1 MDVFWYALVGLLLA
15 GYLALE
21 SVDFGVGM
29 LMPFADTESGRARLR
44 RTIVPLFLANEVW
57 LVAFGGLLFGV
68 LPVAE
73 GEVLH
78 ALRLPFLAVLAAWFL
93 RDGALWFRAAQ
104 EGAGWRRTWDT
115 VLAAASL
122 VLAAGWGIV
131 LGMLARGLS
140 TSSDGHAV
148 AAMADLTHPFTLLC
162 GALAVTGSLRQGS
175 LHAARGLPE
184 GSSLRGRCGRLTRV
198 LTPIL
203 LVLPLLVIAT
213 GAMVT
218 DAPVAVGITAALAAA
233 GVYASDRVQA
243 TGRTGVAL
251 LLGAAPLVALP
262 AMVGAVNGTTVLAAR
277 AGKGGLEL
285 SRAIAGSAS
294 LTLLA
299 ATVLPALVLV
309 VLGQVWFWRVFAVAG
324 NRRT

>member
-21 SVDFGVGM
+21 SIDFGVGM
-29 LMPFADTESGRARLR
+29 LMPFADTETGRARMR

-57 LVAFGGLLFGV
+57 LVAFGGLLFGA

-73 GEVLH
+73 GELLH
-78 ALRLPFLAVLAAWFL
+78 ALRLPFLGVLCAWFL
-93 RDGALWFRAAQ
+93 RDAALWFQTAHD
-104 EGAGWRRTWDT
+104 GAGWRRTWGI

-122 VLAAGWGIV
+122 VLAAGWGAV
-131 LGMLARGLS
+131 LGMLVRGLS
-140 TSSDGHAV
+140 TGSHGHAE
-148 AAMADLTHPFTLLC
+148 AAAADLTHPFTLLC
-162 GALAVTGSLRQGS
+162 AALAVTGSLRQGS
-175 LHAARGLPE
+175 LFAARSLPE
-184 GSSLRGRCGRLTRV
+184 GGSLRVTFGRLTRV

-203 LVLPLLVIAT
+203 LVLPLLVAAF
-213 GAMVT
+213 GAVVT
-218 DAPVAVGITAALAAA
+218 DAPVAVATTAVLAAA

-262 AMVGAVNGTTVLAAR
+262 ALVGAVNGTTVLATR
-277 AGKGGLEL
+277 AGGGGLEL
-285 SRAIAGSAS
+285 SGAIADSAS
-294 LTLLA
+294 LTLMT

-309 VLGQVWFWRVFAVAG
+309 ALGQLWFWRVFAGAG
-324 NRRT
+324 NRRR